1 MFQENQSKLDYKQKI
16 LLIISFR
23 DFLFKFE
30 SSLKGKNLKII
41 SLFLIYSLLFLSLSS
56 LAIENEEDIKVTKLI
71 ETDSSWE
78 KTKIIYPN
86 GDSKITALLVEMQ
99 PKAKMKMHHHE
110 VPSFGYILEG
120 TIRVQSESGDIKN
133 FSKGD
138 VVIEMINKKHSGI
151 NSGDTITKFVV
162 FYMGTKNLKNTI
174 IEE

>member
-1 MFQENQSKLDYKQKI
+1 
-16 LLIISFR
+16 
-23 DFLFKFE
+23 
-30 SSLKGKNLKII
+30 LKII
-41 SLFLIYSLLFLSLSS
+41 SLFLIHSLLFLSLPSF
-56 LAIENEEDIKVTKLI
+56 AIENKEDIKVTKLT

-138 VVIEMINKKHSGI
+138 VVIEMINIKHSGI
-151 NSGDTITKFVV
+151 NPGDTITKFVV

>member
-1 MFQENQSKLDYKQKI
+1 
-16 LLIISFR
+16 
-23 DFLFKFE
+23 
-30 SSLKGKNLKII
+30 
-41 SLFLIYSLLFLSLSS
+41 
-56 LAIENEEDIKVTKLI
+56 
-71 ETDSSWE
+71 
-78 KTKIIYPN
+78 
-86 GDSKITALLVEMQ
+86 
-99 PKAKMKMHHHE
+99 MKMHHHE

>member
-1 MFQENQSKLDYKQKI
+1 MKKI
-16 LLIISFR
+16 TL
-23 DFLFKFE
+23 FLFC
-30 SSLKGKNLKII
+30 
-41 SLFLIYSLLFLSLSS
+41 SLLFLPLTSF
-56 LAIENEEDIKVTKLI
+56 AIENANNIKVTKLI

-151 NSGDTITKFVV
+151 NPGDTITKFVV